1 MSEVD
6 SGTTSGTTD
15 PPLELLP
22 PTTMVV
28 FPPLLPRFPSTHP
41 LIGTI
46 SGVNIFLVEFLSDI
60 KNAKITIRSTIITK
74 PIIFDRIHEFDFII
88 Q

>member
-1 MSEVD
+1 MKKILIILILFFGSIGNINAETKRIV
-6 SGTTSGTTD
+6 SG
-15 PPLELLP
+15 
-22 PTTMVV
+22 
-28 FPPLLPRFPSTHP
+28 
-41 LIGTI
+41 
-46 SGVNIFLVEFLSDI
+46 N